1 MSKVKVLNHDVISE
15 ILDMKQVIKVIEQVY
30 TLKAE
35 GKAELF
41 PMVFHEFER
50 GVADMDIK
58 SGFLKDANF
67 FGLKL
72 VSWFGENAKKNM
84 SPIIGTTLVFDAKT
98 GKPLGLLNAEHITGM
113 RTGAAGAI
121 GAKYLARKDSE
132 DLLIVGTGHQSA
144 FQIAATLIA
153 MDNIKKVRIYEPMG
167 AEKAVTFV
175 QSIGQVLKKEFLSKY
190 KEDKQAYNEIAEK
203 FNVIFEPIQD
213 IKAAVGESDI
223 IITATPSR
231 KPMIDAEW
239 VKPGTHFSCVGSDME
254 GKQEIDENIFAKA
267 KVYVDDINQ
276 AINVG
281 ETEIPIKKR
290 IISKADIVGE
300 IGSLMIGKI
309 DGRTSN
315 EDITIYDTTGIALQD
330 LMTAKLALDIAEKKN
345 LGVEVNL

>member
-1 MSKVKVLNHDVISE
+1 MFKVKVLNHDVISK
-15 ILDMKQVIKVIEQVY
+15 ILDMKQVINAVEQVY
-30 TLKAE
+30 TLKAK
-35 GKAELF
+35 GKADLF

-58 SGFLKDANF
+58 SGCIKEAGF

-84 SPIIGTTLVFDAKT
+84 SPIIGTSIVFDTET
-98 GKPLGLLNAEHITGM
+98 GKPLGLLNAEYITGM

-132 DLLIVGTGHQSA
+132 NLLIVGTGHQSA
-144 FQIAATLIA
+144 FQIAATLIV

-167 AEKAVTFV
+167 PEKAISFV
-175 QSIGQVLKKEFLSKY
+175 ESIGQVLENEFLSKY

-203 FNVIFEPIQD
+203 FNVIFEPVHD

-231 KPMIDAEW
+231 KPMIDKEW

-267 KVYVDDINQ
+267 KVYVDDIAQ

-281 ETEIPIKKR
+281 ETEIPIKKG
-290 IISKADIVGE
+290 IISKEDIIGE
-300 IGSLMIGKI
+300 IGYLMIGKI
-309 DGRTSN
+309 NGRTSN
-315 EDITIYDTTGIALQD
+315 DDITIYDTTGIALQD
-330 LMTAKLALDIAEKKN
+330 LMTAKLALGIAEKKN
-345 LGVEVNL
+345 LGVEVDL